1 MSKEMESNK
10 DLNDILVVKRE
21 KKAVEEENVSLR
33 LKVENLNV
41 ELQELQTI
49 VDNYRSG
56 SLNDRVKEIANIL
69 RANFAKANL
78 DYGVL
83 ERVVR

>member
-41 ELQELQTI
+41 ELQE
-49 VDNYRSG
+49 
-56 SLNDRVKEIANIL
+56 
-69 RANFAKANL
+69 
-78 DYGVL
+78 
-83 ERVVR
+83 